1 MDISF
6 QQNNKQTEC
15 ITAWHRH
22 LQWKVSSMTN
32 NITDKLVV
40 YKYLISVHIKYQDT
54 NILTTSIAK
63 LYLYIFSFA
72 EKTKEHFFVITRLD
86 LQQPVSA
93 YSKLPFPRKV
103 SLIAASKR
111 CRST

>member
-1 MDISF
+1 
-6 QQNNKQTEC
+6 
-15 ITAWHRH
+15 
-22 LQWKVSSMTN
+22 MTN

-54 NILTTSIAK
+54 NILTTRIAK
-63 LYLYIFSFA
+63 LYIFSFA
-72 EKTKEHFFVITRLD
+72 EKTKEHFFVITRLN